1 MPLLH
6 EVRKFQRYLGLESDL
21 LVGYW
26 EQRGCGVAPRQ
37 DAKSVSLQKQVDD
50 LRGVLQWLKNL
61 TRQTVILFG
70 ISLGGTIALQA
81 AAHEPQNVKSV
92 IAISP
97 DANTASS
104 DASVY
109 LFLQAQ
115 SALAENRRLIG
126 RVTKLGEP
134 PYTDSAAFQLRAR
147 LLGDLGAIE
156 RGKKFSGLLKETL
169 FSMIRT
175 CGLVGT
181 AQALRNMNLTQ
192 RELLPQLVQLDLF
205 ADPPRLA
212 MPVHYIFGEQDP
224 LVPLAIVNQ
233 LPAAIACAESTLV
246 RVPNAGHM
254 VHFDQPEIVR
264 SVAMKAGN
272 DA

>member
-1 MPLLH
+1 
-6 EVRKFQRYLGLESDL
+6 
-21 LVGYW
+21 
-26 EQRGCGVAPRQ
+26 
-37 DAKSVSLQKQVDD
+37 
-50 LRGVLQWLKNL
+50 
-61 TRQTVILFG
+61 
-70 ISLGGTIALQA
+70 
-81 AAHEPQNVKSV
+81 
-92 IAISP
+92 
-97 DANTASS
+97 
-104 DASVY
+104 
-109 LFLQAQ
+109 
-115 SALAENRRLIG
+115 
-126 RVTKLGEP
+126 
-134 PYTDSAAFQLRAR
+134 
-147 LLGDLGAIE
+147 LGDLGAIE
-156 RGKKFSGLLKETL
+156 RGKKFSGLLKESL

-175 CGLVGT
+175 YGLVGT